1 MEVILIK
8 DVKRLGKAGE
18 IKRVADGY
26 ARNYLIPRGLAV
38 RATEAAR
45 KQLAERA
52 AARARRAQAEK
63 ARAELQAADLE
74 STELVFQARAGE
86 SGKLYG
92 SVTNADIAEKLS
104 VTLGIQVD
112 KRRIILEEPI
122 KQVGKHKVEVK
133 LQGDTKAAITVIVEA
148 QEN

>member
-104 VTLGIQVD
+104 ATLGIQVD